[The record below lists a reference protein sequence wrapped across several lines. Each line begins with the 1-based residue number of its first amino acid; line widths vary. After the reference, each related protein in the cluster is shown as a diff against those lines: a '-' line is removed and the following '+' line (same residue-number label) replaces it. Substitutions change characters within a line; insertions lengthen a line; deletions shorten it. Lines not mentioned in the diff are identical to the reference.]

1 MKNNIFFKTRDVIN
15 YFSSHYLEGKVLSL
29 GLGTSKYKNIILKKA
44 DSCINFDSG
53 SSDNIDLVGD
63 VYNLPFKDNEFD
75 VVISTDTLEHLTEP
89 PLVIGEIRRVLR
101 AGGICLITVP
111 FLISYH
117 PKPDDFFRFT
127 ETGAKYLLEKQ
138 NFQIIES
145 GTNGRLFST
154 LAEIIRMAYF
164 LNKKFKG
171 QELIIKYLQKFAF
184 FLDKFV
190 KNDKIYSNVYI
201 IAKKH

>member
-1 MKNNIFFKTRDVIN
+1 M
-15 YFSSHYLEGKVLSL
+15 
-29 GLGTSKYKNIILKKA
+29 
-44 DSCINFDSG
+44 
-53 SSDNIDLVGD
+53 
-63 VYNLPFKDNEFD
+63 
-75 VVISTDTLEHLTEP
+75 
-89 PLVIGEIRRVLR
+89 VIGEIKRVLK

-127 ETGAKYLLEKQ
+127 ERGAKYLLEKQ

-145 GTNGRLFST
+145 GTCGRLFST
-154 LAEIIRMAYF
+154 LVEIIQMAYF

-184 FLDKFV
+184 FLDKFI
-190 KNDKIYSNVYI
+190 KNDKIYSNVYV
-201 IAKKH
+201 IAKKY